1 MMRLWTSW
9 GYDNSKVMLRNK
21 RVATVAFLI
30 GLSQLPVIWLFTQS
44 SKLGGIQYATG
55 NILGIAGA
63 VFMWWQFL
71 LGIRFI
77 SRFITRDYV
86 AILKLH
92 KFLGKYGVL
101 LALIHPFW
109 QVYNYSDWKL
119 LLLPKLTTEF
129 YSNVLFGQG
138 AFVLLSLIWILSAL
152 FRSKIRFRPWL
163 YIHYLV
169 YPAMAMVFLHSRA
182 IGTFL
187 NTIPGME
194 LYWNFLLL
202 TFCVVVIYRIAN
214 LFNLGRA
221 IYRLN
226 RKETKSDGIT
236 IYTFMPVRGRI
247 QPKIGQFAY
256 IRPRFFAEAHP
267 FTVMKYDRE
276 RGNLTFGIKAV
287 GPFTNQLEKLTVG
300 DKVYLDGPYGVFT
313 TEGQSNAPKV
323 VFAGG
328 IGITPFVELIKRFGG
343 KRTIMFYANKVLE
356 NAIFREE
363 FKQELQT
370 NYIDAISQEKVKD
383 KLIIEGRITQE
394 VIKKFVPQDYL
405 DHANFFLCGPPPF
418 MAAIQI
424 ALVSLGVSK
433 EKIYSEEF

>member
-163 YIHYLV
+163 YIHYLFS
-169 YPAMAMVFLHSRA
+169 VFQVCEFD
-182 IGTFL
+182 GT
-187 NTIPGME
+187 
-194 LYWNFLLL
+194 
-202 TFCVVVIYRIAN
+202 
-214 LFNLGRA
+214 
-221 IYRLN
+221 
-226 RKETKSDGIT
+226 
-236 IYTFMPVRGRI
+236 
-247 QPKIGQFAY
+247 
-256 IRPRFFAEAHP
+256 
-267 FTVMKYDRE
+267 
-276 RGNLTFGIKAV
+276 
-287 GPFTNQLEKLTVG
+287 
-300 DKVYLDGPYGVFT
+300 
-313 TEGQSNAPKV
+313 
-323 VFAGG
+323 
-328 IGITPFVELIKRFGG
+328 
-343 KRTIMFYANKVLE
+343 
-356 NAIFREE
+356 
-363 FKQELQT
+363 
-370 NYIDAISQEKVKD
+370 
-383 KLIIEGRITQE
+383 
-394 VIKKFVPQDYL
+394 
-405 DHANFFLCGPPPF
+405 
-418 MAAIQI
+418 
-424 ALVSLGVSK
+424 
-433 EKIYSEEF
+433 